1 MPLYRLTPCR
11 HTLPFVGPLQREQR
25 WKDPAVLQF
34 HTQER
39 GIYPGSGKE
48 GERGAGAAEG
58 QILNIAL
65 EGGYDLNALGA
76 SAAATITE
84 LEALGRAVQPKAGPP
99 SQPAATT
106 EQPIVKP

>member
-1 MPLYRLTPCR
+1 M
-11 HTLPFVGPLQREQR
+11 
-25 WKDPAVLQF
+25 LQF

-84 LEALGRAVQPKAGPP
+84 LEAHGRAVQPKAGPP